1 MPRIVEL
8 SDHTDV
14 EGNRRKRD
22 ALQLASEHNIGL
34 ATAYQIVDAKFT
46 LEEALRRKEARTF
59 TTKRRNATCIPNRTG
74 LEKEY

>member
-1 MPRIVEL
+1 MNACLVLLNSPTIPM
-8 SDHTDV
+8 

-46 LEEALRRKEARTF
+46 LEEALRRKEASDF
-59 TTKRRNATCIPNRTG
+59 HNQKAKCDVHS
-74 LEKEY
+74 